1 MVSDFSLKQLLIVA
15 KFTLVTQTAA
25 SVAGYVTGLLM
36 SLVLVH

>member
-1 MVSDFSLKQLLIVA
+1 MISDFSLEQLLRVA
-15 KFTLVTQTAA
+15 KFTLVTQTVA